1 MNKWICILFIFLLNL
16 ASGFAQNK
24 DLVTAS
30 IADCEGAINIFES
43 GSFSTQFPG
52 NFGKHNDLHSYP
64 SLSSIVEKNSIWFV
78 FIAPSNGVVS
88 FSAEIPKGELQ
99 MVVFQ
104 QDKKDVCS
112 EIHSGKAEIKR
123 LLDSTDTNV
132 IGLNSTPG
140 QGQLF
145 SIELKKEQKIAIFFN
160 NYLKSKDHLK
170 LIFNFLSFDIHSDNN
185 NSETK
190 IVDFRDDEFS
200 PALNIKVRDI
210 ATGLP
215 VIANFI
221 ISRCDDLDAL
231 YLGSDFY
238 FQVQK
243 SCKMGIKC
251 DAKGYFFIDKTEP
264 IVANTDSELTI
275 WLEPIKKGKSFTI
288 EEIEFVPGTS
298 DFLPSSAP
306 RLRRLKDFLALNSE
320 IRIEIQGHVFS
331 MEENSSAGQ
340 KLSEA
345 RAKRVYNYLVLNGI
359 NKDRMITK
367 GYGNTKPIFPNPRF
381 SYEEQM
387 NRRVEI
393 KVL

>member
-1 MNKWICILFIFLLNL
+1 MNKRINILFLFLLNL
-16 ASGFAQNK
+16 LSVFSQK

-43 GSFSTQFPG
+43 GDFSVEFLG
-52 NFGKHNDLHSYP
+52 NSGKHNDIHSYP
-64 SLSSIVEKNSIWFV
+64 SLSTVSEKNSIWCV
-78 FIAPSNGVVS
+78 FIAPSNGIVTLN
-88 FSAEIPKGELQ
+88 ADIPKGYLQ
-99 MVVFQ
+99 LVVFL
-104 QDKKDVCS
+104 QDRKDICD
-112 EIHSGKAEIKR
+112 EIHKGSAEIKR
-123 LLDSTDTNV
+123 LFSDTDTNYV
-132 IGLNSTPG
+132 EISSNNSNRS
-140 QGQLF
+140 LF
-145 SIELKKEQKIAIFFN
+145 SIDLKKGQKIALLFN
-160 NYLKSKDHLK
+160 TNMKHREK
-170 LIFNFLSFDIHSDNN
+170 LRLNFNFLSLDIQEEKEKG
-185 NSETK
+185 ETK

-200 PALNIKVRDI
+200 PALNFKVRDV

-215 VIANFI
+215 IIANFI

-238 FQVQK
+238 FQVRK
-243 SCKMGIKC
+243 SCKMSIKC
-251 DAKGYFFIDKTEP
+251 DAKGFFFVDKIES
-264 IVANTDSELTI
+264 IVANTDTEITI

-288 EEIEFVPGTS
+288 EEIEFVPGSSEFLTS
-298 DFLPSSAP
+298 STP
-306 RLRRLKDFLALNSE
+306 RLNRLKDFLALNSE
-320 IRIEIQGHVFS
+320 IKIEIQGHVFS
-331 MEENSSAGQ
+331 MDDNSVAGQ

-345 RAKRVYNYLVLNGI
+345 RAKRVYNYLVANGI